1 MKDTMDII
9 KMKRWCEN
17 ISILEAVLLYQ
28 RLMDNGKISRDGA
41 ASKRLAKLREYR
53 KKGYKRFENI
63 LESDKY

>member
-1 MKDTMDII
+1 MDII